1 PCRTPLARCV
11 RLRVHKGRSRMS
23 GSHAMSGGGMVYAI
37 VAQVLSLLVDL
48 LSGGRRSEQAKE
60 LEILVL
66 RQQLRVL
73 QRTQAHPPQPSRWE
87 KRALAVL
94 TAKLKE
100 VAQGVCSPWRQSL
113 LLFTP
118 ETILRWH
125 RDLVRRKWTFR
136 HRRIGGRPRTSSACT
151 E

>member
-1 PCRTPLARCV
+1 GGRAAAACPLPRPYASVSPGSCHRPSSLHFPSPGNPVLCGSPSYPCRTPLARCV
-11 RLRVHKGRSRMS
+11 RLRVHTGRSRMS

-48 LSGGRRSEQAKE
+48 LSGGQRSEQAKE

-87 KRALAVL
+87 KLALAVL
-94 TAKLKE
+94 T
-100 VAQGVCSPWRQSL
+100 
-113 LLFTP
+113 
-118 ETILRWH
+118 
-125 RDLVRRKWTFR
+125 
-136 HRRIGGRPRTSSACT
+136 
-151 E
+151 